1 MQYLSQRLSVEA
13 PEAREAERPHG
24 PVASGQRERLL
35 AASERLIAE
44 KGCAKTTIEAIV
56 KEAGVSSV
64 TFYEHFAD
72 KEECLV
78 SAFDIA
84 VEEASAEL
92 DELAAAE
99 ASWPDR
105 ARAVLQALLDAIEAD
120 PARARMCLV
129 EAQMGGRELCG
140 RYEATLDRA
149 AAALRGGRA
158 LDSAPRD
165 LSDSLEEATA
175 GGLAWLL
182 RERLEL
188 GGDGGVADLYPRMV
202 EIALSPYLGD
212 GGATRAAA
220 EPAPPDG

>member
-1 MQYLSQRLSVEA
+1 MQYLSQRLAVEA
-13 PEAREAERPHG
+13 PEAREAERPRG

-35 AASERLIAE
+35 AATEMLVAE
-44 KGCAKTTIEAIV
+44 KGCVKTTIEAIV

-72 KEECLV
+72 KKEC
-78 SAFDIA
+78 
-84 VEEASAEL
+84 
-92 DELAAAE
+92 LAAAFDRAVEQASTELNE
-99 ASWPDR
+99 AAAGETTWPDG
-105 ARAVLQALLDAIEAD
+105 ARSVLRALLDAIEAD

-129 EAQMGGRELCG
+129 EAQMGGTDLRG

-149 AAALRGGRA
+149 AASLRGGRA
-158 LDSAPRD
+158 LGSAPPD

-202 EIALSPYLGD
+202 DIALSPYLGD
-212 GGATRAAA
+212 GAATMAAA
-220 EPAPPDG
+220 APAPTDG